1 VRTLLIVDPGV
12 PRLPEEEQ
20 RRLEAADE
28 CPRATYFD
36 DTLGAVTLDLRSVR
50 GPRSLLYRLLPD
62 PVALALEAFR
72 RRREFDCVVS
82 WYDRGALA
90 YTFLQAV
97 TRSRSPHVAMMTW
110 LSRPKRIALRLL
122 QSRIDR
128 IVLWSKVQRELSTAF
143 FGIEPSKLVSIGH
156 FVDEEFWRPMDAPV
170 LDWICA
176 AGSSQRDYGTLL
188 EAMDGLPVTCR
199 IATLAQVM
207 DLKTVD
213 LAMTQRSLASREI
226 PANVILGGASEKE
239 MREIYARSRFVVL
252 PLLPSFRD
260 SGITVAG
267 EAMAMGKAIICS
279 RTYGMID
286 TVEHGVNGILVPPG
300 DASALRAA
308 ILDLWEHP
316 EKAQRMGREGRRLA
330 ESVYSLARFAAG
342 VRTVID
348 EVLAEQQDSSV
359 TAAVGQRSA

>member
-1 VRTLLIVDPGV
+1 VVRTLLIVDPGV
-12 PRLPEEEQ
+12 PRLPAEEQ
-20 RRLEAADE
+20 RRLETADE
-28 CPRATYFD
+28 CPRDTYFD
-36 DTLGAVTLDLRSVR
+36 DEVGAVALDLRSVR
-50 GPRSLLYRLLPD
+50 GPRALFYRLLPD

-72 RRREFDCVVS
+72 RRGDYDCVIS

-90 YTFLQAV
+90 YAFLLAA
-97 TRSRSPHVAMMTW
+97 TRSRSPHVALLTW

-128 IVLWSKVQRELSTAF
+128 IVLWSDMQRELSTAF
-143 FGIEPSKLVSIGH
+143 FGIDPAKLVSIPH
-156 FVDEEFWRPMDAPV
+156 LVDEEFWRPMDAPV

-188 EAMDGLPVTCR
+188 EAMDGLTITCR

-207 DLKTVD
+207 NLKTVD
-213 LAMTQRSLASREI
+213 LTVTQRSLASREL

-252 PLLPSFRD
+252 PLLPNFRD
-260 SGITVAG
+260 SGITVAV

-286 TVEHGVNGILVPPG
+286 IVEHGVNGILVAPG
-300 DASALRAA
+300 DSAALRAA
-308 ILDLWEHP
+308 ILDLCEHP
-316 EKAQRMGREGRRLA
+316 EEAKRMGAEGRRLA
-330 ESVYSLARFAAG
+330 ESVYSLARFTAA
-342 VRTVID
+342 VRKVID
-348 EVLAEQQDSSV
+348 EVLAEH
-359 TAAVGQRSA
+359 QRPSA